1 MEDKIKFTARINF
14 ELLEKFRIISEAHNR
29 SVNGEL
35 NTVLED
41 YIKANQDIL
50 DKQQSSKRWL
60 LALYQ
65 VID

>member
-50 DKQQSSKRWL
+50 DKQQSSKR
-60 LALYQ
+60 
-65 VID
+65 